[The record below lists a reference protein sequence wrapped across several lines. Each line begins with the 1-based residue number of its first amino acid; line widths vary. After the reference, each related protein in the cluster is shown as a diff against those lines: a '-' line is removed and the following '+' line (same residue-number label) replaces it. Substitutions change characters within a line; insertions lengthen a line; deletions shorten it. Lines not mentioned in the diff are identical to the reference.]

1 MRCNV
6 LRVLSGGGSVCFQIG
21 IELLL
26 LLLLLLFSA
35 FDNDDE
41 VDAVVLIA
49 EMTSC
54 DVGDD
59 VVPIHPCR
67 VVGIADVVAGTD
79 A

>member
-21 IELLL
+21 IEL